1 MYSKKKTLGQFYT
14 TNYNYIFQNFTIPK
28 DTINI
33 IEPFAGKGDLL
44 KFISNHDDLTIE
56 CYDIDP
62 KEESSFENKEK
73 IKIKQRDT
81 FKDPPVYNQ
90 KFIMTNPPFL
100 ALNKTFD
107 KDIFQKYKKDDL
119 YKCFIEQIIRDPCDG
134 GIVILPLNFWCSI
147 RKQDILLRKQFLQL
161 YKIDQLN
168 IFEEKVF
175 QDTKYTICSFQ
186 FTSYQKIMTHTH
198 SQNENNKINIET
210 GKNKETEKSKRMNN
224 SNNKNADKNA
234 DKNTDKNADKN
245 AEKNVKNDEENKHE
259 NQIKSSYPIHITIYP
274 QKIELSCALEQ
285 KNNYMVGGEI
295 YQLPQDKTLHIDRL
309 THQNMNKDHEFHTQI
324 LLKCIDDND
333 HSKIDLKYISLP
345 IDQQKYNCADYT
357 KYIDQTPNLTNR
369 SYAIIVIDKILSID
383 KQKQLVVSFNQFLN
397 EQREKYH
404 SLFLTNYRETTDI
417 ARKRISFTL
426 AFQIINYLLSK
437 SND

>member
-14 TNYNYIFQNFTIPK
+14 TNYNYIFQNFTIPEYTK
-28 DTINI
+28 NI

-44 KFISNHDDLTIE
+44 KFISSPDNFTIE

-73 IKIKQRDT
+73 IKIEQRDT
-81 FKDPPVYNQ
+81 FKNPPVYNQ

-107 KDIFQKYKKDDL
+107 KDIFLKYKKDDL

-134 GIVILPLNFWCSI
+134 GIIILPLNFWCSI
-147 RKQDILLRKQFLQL
+147 RKHDILLRKHFLEL
-161 YKIDQLN
+161 YKIDHLN

-175 QDTKYTICSFQ
+175 EDTKYTICSFQ
-186 FTSYQKIMTHTH
+186 FTSYKKIMF
-198 SQNENNKINIET
+198 QI
-210 GKNKETEKSKRMNN
+210 GKNKTSNEAETETSHE
-224 SNNKNADKNA
+224 
-234 DKNTDKNADKN
+234 
-245 AEKNVKNDEENKHE
+245 AETETSHEAETETSLEEQKHE
-259 NQIKSSYPIHITIYP
+259 NQLKSSYSIQITIYP
-274 QKIELSCALEQ
+274 QKIEISCDLEQ

-295 YQLPQDKTLHIDRL
+295 YQLPQDKTLHVDRL
-309 THQNMNKDHEFHTQI
+309 THQNLNEDQEFHTHI

-333 HSKIDLKYISLP
+333 QSKIELRYISIPLH
-345 IDQQKYNCADYT
+345 QNKYNCTDYN
-357 KYIDQTPNLTNR
+357 KYIDYTPNLTNR
-369 SYAIIVIDKILSID
+369 SYAIIVIDKILNIE
-383 KQKQLVVSFNQFLN
+383 KQKQLIIMFNQFMN
-397 EQREKYH
+397 EKREKYH
-404 SLFLTNYRETTDI
+404 SLFLTNYRETTNI

>member
-62 KEESSFENKEK
+62 KKESSFENKEK

-175 QDTKYTICSFQ
+175 QDTKYTVCSFQ
-186 FTSYQKIMTHTH
+186 FTSYKKIMKHTY
-198 SQNENNKINIET
+198 SQQDNNKINNET
-210 GKNKETEKSKRMNN
+210 KINKQAKISNINKKNNQ
-224 SNNKNADKNA
+224 SNK
-234 DKNTDKNADKN
+234 
-245 AEKNVKNDEENKHE
+245 ENKHE

-357 KYIDQTPNLTNR
+357 KYIDQTLNLTNR

>member
-28 DTINI
+28 DTKNI

-44 KFISNHDDLTIE
+44 KFINNYDDFIIE

-73 IKIKQRDT
+73 IKIIQRDT

-186 FTSYQKIMTHTH
+186 FTSYKKIMKHTY
-198 SQNENNKINIET
+198 SQQDNNKINNET
-210 GKNKETEKSKRMNN
+210 KINKQAKISNINKKNNQSNKENN
-224 SNNKNADKNA
+224 
-234 DKNTDKNADKN
+234 
-245 AEKNVKNDEENKHE
+245 HE
-259 NQIKSSYPIHITIYP
+259 NQIKSSYPVHITIYP
-274 QKIELSCALEQ
+274 QKIELSCTLEQ

-295 YQLPQDKTLHIDRL
+295 YQLPQDKTLQVERL
-309 THQNMNKDHEFHTQI
+309 THQNLNEDQEFHTQI

-345 IDQQKYNCADYT
+345 IDQQKYNCTDYT

-369 SYAIIVIDKILSID
+369 SYAVIVIDKILSID
-383 KQKQLVVSFNQFLN
+383 KQKQLVLSFNQFLN
-397 EQREKYH
+397 KEREKYH
-404 SLFLTNYRETTDI
+404 SLFLTNYRETTNI

>member
-44 KFISNHDDLTIE
+44 KFISNRDDLTIE

-62 KEESSFENKEK
+62 KEESSFEKKEK
-73 IKIKQRDT
+73 IKIEQRDT
-81 FKDPPVYNQ
+81 FKDPPVYNK

-147 RKQDILLRKQFLQL
+147 RKQDILFRKQFLHL

-186 FTSYQKIMTHTH
+186 FTSYQKI
-198 SQNENNKINIET
+198 
-210 GKNKETEKSKRMNN
+210 NKEGKISNINKK
-224 SNNKNADKNA
+224 NNKNNK
-234 DKNTDKNADKN
+234 
-245 AEKNVKNDEENKHE
+245 ENKHE
-259 NQIKSSYPIHITIYP
+259 NQIKLSYPISITIYP
-274 QKIELSCALEQ
+274 QKIKLSCALEQ

-295 YQLPQDKTLHIDRL
+295 YQIPQDKTLQVDRL
-309 THQNMNKDHEFHTQI
+309 THQNLNEDQEFHTQI

-345 IDQQKYNCADYT
+345 IDQKKYNCADYT

-369 SYAIIVIDKILSID
+369 SYAIIVIDKILSIE
-383 KQKQLVVSFNQFLN
+383 KQKQLVLSFNQFLN
-397 EQREKYH
+397 KQREKYH
-404 SLFLTNYRETTDI
+404 SLFLTNYRETTNI

-437 SND
+437 SID

>member
-28 DTINI
+28 DTTNI

-44 KFISNHDDLTIE
+44 KFIPNYNDFTIE

-73 IKIKQRDT
+73 IKIEQRDT
-81 FKDPPVYNQ
+81 FKNPPVYNQ

-134 GIVILPLNFWCSI
+134 GIIILPLNFWCSI
-147 RKQDILLRKQFLQL
+147 RKHDILLRKQFLQL

-186 FTSYQKIMTHTH
+186 FTSYKKIMKHTY
-198 SQNENNKINIET
+198 SQQD
-210 GKNKETEKSKRMNN
+210 
-224 SNNKNADKNA
+224 NNKNSKEMKNNNK
-234 DKNTDKNADKN
+234 KNN
-245 AEKNVKNDEENKHE
+245 EKNIKKNEENKHE

-274 QKIELSCALEQ
+274 QKIELSCALQQ

-295 YQLPQDKTLHIDRL
+295 YQLPQDKNTHVDRL
-309 THQNMNKDHEFHTQI
+309 THQNLNEDREFHTQI

-333 HSKIDLKYISLP
+333 HSKIDLKFISLP
-345 IDQQKYNCADYT
+345 IDQQKYNCTDYT
-357 KYIDQTPNLTNR
+357 KYIDYTPNLTNR
-369 SYAIIVIDKILSID
+369 SYAIIVIDKILGYD
-383 KQKQLVVSFNQFLN
+383 KQKQLVSSFNQFIH

>member
-1 MYSKKKTLGQFYT
+1 MFSKKKTLGQFYT
-14 TNYNYIFQNFTIPK
+14 TNYNYIFQNFAIPK
-28 DTINI
+28 DTTNI

-44 KFISNHDDLTIE
+44 KFISNYDDFTIE

-73 IKIKQRDT
+73 IKIEQRDT
-81 FKDPPVYNQ
+81 FKNPPVYNQ

-134 GIVILPLNFWCSI
+134 GIIILPLNFWCSI
-147 RKQDILLRKQFLQL
+147 RKHDILLRKQFLQL

-175 QDTKYTICSFQ
+175 QDTKYTICSFL
-186 FTSYQKIMTHTH
+186 FTSYKKIIKHTY
-198 SQNENNKINIET
+198 SQPNNNK
-210 GKNKETEKSKRMNN
+210 KSKETKNN
-224 SNNKNADKNA
+224 
-234 DKNTDKNADKN
+234 
-245 AEKNVKNDEENKHE
+245 EENKHE

-274 QKIELSCALEQ
+274 KKIELSCDLEQ

-309 THQNMNKDHEFHTQI
+309 THQNLNEDHEFHTQI

-333 HSKIDLKYISLP
+333 HNKIDLKYISLP
-345 IDQQKYNCADYT
+345 IDQQKYNCVDYT
-357 KYIDQTPNLTNR
+357 KYIDHTPNLTNR
-369 SYAIIVIDKILSID
+369 SYAIIVIDKILSHD
-383 KQKQLVVSFNQFLN
+383 KQKKLVSSFNQFLN